1 LTTLSARS
9 KSRGSC
15 WLRFEI
21 ERSCSSRG
29 AASRAQR
36 GRRARRH
43 TVPRLLDP
51 HDHRQALVTLAEPAL
66 GGWRATRH
74 LVEALIHCVLTGS
87 DRGAAPVRGGHAAP
101 ADALRRI
108 RRAVRGAAPP
118 LRQGYSLTETGPTC
132 LDVGPPER
140 VERDTVGTPLH
151 DIDLR
156 VGDDPTQ
163 PCEPERVGRIWVRP
177 PRRARPG
184 PARDRATGG
193 RPAIA
198 KRRRSPLEL
207 TSNS

>member
-1 LTTLSARS
+1 MVEIRDRALVFIEGRCVAGPAGTPRAPSHRASPPRSPRSSAGPRH
-9 KSRGSC
+9 
-15 WLRFEI
+15 
-21 ERSCSSRG
+21 
-29 AASRAQR
+29 A
-36 GRRARRH
+36 RRARPRWLARH
-43 TVPRLLDP
+43 ASPGRGP
-51 HDHRQALVTLAEPAL
+51 HPLRPY
-66 GGWRATRH
+66 
-74 LVEALIHCVLTGS
+74 GS
-87 DRGAAPVRGGHAAP
+87 GRGAAPVRGGHAAP